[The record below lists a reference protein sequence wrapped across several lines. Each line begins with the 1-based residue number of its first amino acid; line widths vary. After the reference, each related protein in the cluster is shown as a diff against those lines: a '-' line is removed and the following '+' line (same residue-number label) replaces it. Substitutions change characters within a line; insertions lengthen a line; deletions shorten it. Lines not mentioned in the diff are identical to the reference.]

1 MAKNMSFMIYLKET
15 FKYLLRC
22 PLVISKYIK
31 QVENLY
37 TLSHDELH
45 SYGEERFLK
54 IFRKAWDKS
63 SFYQQLC
70 RLKGI
75 GRNDIQHL
83 EDIKRLPVL
92 TKDMLKAHGTYL
104 LTQCNLGLIKS
115 HTSGTTGTPLTVY
128 KDWPALW
135 REQAYLY
142 CYRKR
147 CGYTYGEPLV
157 SLRGNLSKA
166 QLSLKVHVSNTL
178 YLSSYNININTA
190 TRYFQLIKKHHP
202 KAIEGYPSSLYSLAL
217 VFREKQL
224 ECHIPLAFTSSEN
237 LYDYQRDLIEK
248 TFHTQVFDHYG
259 ATERT
264 ISLEE
269 DFNHDGYFES
279 PGYGIEEYYDD
290 YIITTSLIND
300 VFPLIRYRIEDRVVL
315 KSDAR
320 SNEGDLVLG
329 QGVKSLNG
337 RAASFLVGK
346 DGTMYGDASLTFIFR
361 DTPEVQFAQFIQE
374 KPGRVI
380 LNIVVGQSFD
390 QDSRDRLLSNIDKKM
405 GLSNMNVE
413 IHEVDRQQLKYSS
426 RGKLALI
433 VSDVPLLTTVRNP

>member
-1 MAKNMSFMIYLKET
+1 MSFMIYLKET

-45 SYGEERFLK
+45 SYDEERFLK
-54 IFRKAWDKS
+54 IFRKAWDKT

-70 RLKGI
+70 RQKGI

-92 TKDMLKAHGTYL
+92 TKDMLKAHGTDL

-202 KAIEGYPSSLYSLAL
+202 KAIEGYPSSLYS
-217 VFREKQL
+217 
-224 ECHIPLAFTSSEN
+224 
-237 LYDYQRDLIEK
+237 
-248 TFHTQVFDHYG
+248 
-259 ATERT
+259 
-264 ISLEE
+264 
-269 DFNHDGYFES
+269 
-279 PGYGIEEYYDD
+279 
-290 YIITTSLIND
+290 
-300 VFPLIRYRIEDRVVL
+300 
-315 KSDAR
+315 
-320 SNEGDLVLG
+320 
-329 QGVKSLNG
+329 
-337 RAASFLVGK
+337 
-346 DGTMYGDASLTFIFR
+346 
-361 DTPEVQFAQFIQE
+361 
-374 KPGRVI
+374 
-380 LNIVVGQSFD
+380 
-390 QDSRDRLLSNIDKKM
+390 
-405 GLSNMNVE
+405 
-413 IHEVDRQQLKYSS
+413 
-426 RGKLALI
+426 
-433 VSDVPLLTTVRNP
+433 